1 MFKPVG
7 VCYTNKKFCGSIA
20 YNLEIQSFGKSR
32 KTDQT

>member
-1 MFKPVG
+1 M
-7 VCYTNKKFCGSIA
+7 FCGSIA